1 MTSAF
6 REQDTMKFTE
16 FAGSKKNLARL
27 EERNKRIILANKSNF
42 IEGKRVLDLAAN
54 NGRWS
59 VAAAHAGAKEVLAV
73 EGREELVAEATD
85 LAKEHGVRDRCRFMK
100 GDIYDWLYAHRSERV
115 DTVFCLG
122 VYYHIMDHYHLLRS
136 IARLKPSCILIDSGF
151 VRSFKSLVHVQT
163 ENPNLELNA
172 LPAFEGQAGEI
183 VGFVSLGLMNQ
194 MAWNCG
200 YVVDPIIWDPA
211 EVEHKRSVHD
221 YLLGRRFTLR
231 LTPQENLGGYDQRWQ
246 ERWREALVRL
256 NPKFE
261 KLLDPQTAHLAED
274 GRVLE
279 SARATISQLRQERQ
293 KITGVA
299 DENLKAYRT
308 VDAAL
313 SEARADIDR
322 LIAVADANKRRY
334 ELITHRLRWFPL
346 SLLIPKTDETQP

>member
-1 MTSAF
+1 
-6 REQDTMKFTE
+6 MKFTE

-27 EERNKRIILANKSNF
+27 EERNKRIILANKSEF

-73 EGREELVAEATD
+73 EGRQELVAEATN
-85 LAKEHGVRDRCRFMK
+85 LANEHGVGDRCRFMQ
-100 GDIYDWLYAHRSERV
+100 GDIYDWLYVHRSERV

-200 YVVDPIIWDPA
+200 YAVDPIIWDPA
-211 EVEHKRSVHD
+211 EVEHKNSVHD

-231 LTPQENLGGYDQRWQ
+231 LTPQDLGGYDPRWQ

-256 NPKFE
+256 NPRFE
-261 KLLDPQTAHLAED
+261 KLLDAQTAHLAED
-274 GRVLE
+274 GRVKSEKAALE
-279 SARATISQLRQERQ
+279 AARATNARLIQERQ
-293 KITGVA
+293 KITAIA

-313 SEARADIDR
+313 SQAR
-322 LIAVADANKRRY
+322 AVADANKRRY

-346 SLLIPKTDETQP
+346 SLLIPKTDETQPDE